1 MSQTPPGRPV
11 QSTSGA
17 SYRIDPID
25 GVLVIDKPAGP
36 TSHDV
41 VARVRRICR
50 STKVGHTGTLDPTAT
65 GVLPLVLGRA
75 TRLAR
80 FLAAT
85 DKTYEAAI
93 HLGQATSTFDIE
105 GDPVGPAWGGF
116 GEADGRLRIGDR
128 TAVDTA
134 LATLTGTYQQAP
146 PPYSA
151 KKIEGV
157 RAYELA
163 RAGRPVQP
171 SSVTVT
177 VRRLELL
184 AIEGDFV
191 QIEVTATA
199 GFYVRVLADQLG
211 RGLGVGGHLHALR
224 RTRSGA
230 FDLSSAVPLAE
241 LERDP
246 EVARA
251 AVIPLDRLL
260 LDHPAVMLTAAGAER
275 ARHGRDVGPADVI
288 TEAESVA
295 GPVRLL
301 DEDSRL
307 IAVGEPADRPRFLHP
322 VVVLG

>member
-1 MSQTPPGRPV
+1 MSQEPPARPV
-11 QSTSGA
+11 HPPSA
-17 SYRIDPID
+17 APARIGPID

-50 STKVGHTGTLDPTAT
+50 PAKVGHTGTLDPTAT

-80 FLAAT
+80 FLSAT
-85 DKTYEAAI
+85 EKTYEATI
-93 HLGQATSTFDIE
+93 RLGRATSTFDVE
-105 GDPVGPAWGGF
+105 GEPIGPAWGGL
-116 GEADGRLRIGDR
+116 GEADGRLRVGDR
-128 TAVDTA
+128 AAVEEA
-134 LATLTGTYQQAP
+134 LATLAGTYQQEP

-171 SSVTVT
+171 SAVTVT
-177 VRRLELL
+177 VRRLALV
-184 AIEGDFV
+184 AIDGDLV
-191 QIEVTATA
+191 LVEVTATA

-211 RGLGVGGHLHALR
+211 RRLGVGGHLHALR

-230 FDLSSAVPLAE
+230 FDLSGAVPLAG

-246 EVARA
+246 EAARSAIVPLDGLLLERPA
-251 AVIPLDRLL
+251 AV
-260 LDHPAVMLTAAGAER
+260 LTAAGAER
-275 ARHGRDVGPADVI
+275 VRHGQEVGPADMV
-288 TEAESVA
+288 TEPEAVA

-301 DEDSRL
+301 DEGGRL
-307 IAVGEPADRPRFLHP
+307 VAMSEPADRPRFLHP